1 MADDP
6 AKSLQILADQLAK
19 REQSLQQQ
27 ESTLKLKQQEADK
40 LKQQF
45 EKVRQDLVA
54 KLESVSSLTP
64 DEAKKILLEQIEHDL
79 ASDIARRVKQTEEQ
93 VKLTATEKAKQILV
107 DAMVHGATDYLS
119 EYTVAVLKLPSDEI
133 KGRIIGREGKNIRAF
148 EQSTGV
154 EIEMDE
160 TNNLRLSSFD
170 PVRREIARRS
180 MMKLIQDARI
190 QPDRIEEIV
199 EKTKQEVD
207 KIILE
212 AGEELCHGLKVYN
225 LPLDLVKMLGRY
237 KFRYSY
243 GQSMITH
250 TIEETKIGVTIAA
263 EVGADENAVRLACLL
278 HDIGKVVT
286 EDEGSHVQLG
296 VDLLKKYEIP
306 EVVINAV
313 AEHHEDKPFSSD
325 ISRIVWIADAISG
338 GRPGARYEPLEGYM
352 KRMTVIENIAS
363 AFPGVIEAVAYQAG
377 REVRVVVK
385 PNEVSDAELTVLVH
399 KIASKLQKEAD
410 YVGQIKVTG
419 IRESRASAVAA

>member
-1 MADDP
+1 MADDTT
-6 AKSLQILADQLAK
+6 KSLQVLTDQLAK
-19 REQSLQQQ
+19 REQTLEKQ
-27 ESTLKLKQQEADK
+27 ESLLQSKHQELDK
-40 LKQQF
+40 LKTQLEQARQQ
-45 EKVRQDLVA
+45 LIS
-54 KLESVSSLTP
+54 KLESSASLTP
-64 DEAKKILLEQIEHDL
+64 TEAKQLLLEQIEQDL
-79 ASDIARRVKQTEEQ
+79 AEDIARRVKQAEEQ
-93 VKLTATEKAKQILV
+93 VKLTATEKSKQIIV
-107 DAMVHGATDYLS
+107 DAMVHGATDYLA
-119 EYTVAVLKLPSDEI
+119 EYTVATLKLPSDEI

-180 MMKLIQDARI
+180 MLKLIQDARI

-199 EKTKQEVD
+199 AKTKQEVE

-212 AGEELCHGLKVYN
+212 AGEDLCHSLKVYN

-250 TIEETKIGVTIAA
+250 TIEETKIGVSIAA
-263 EVGADENAVRLACLL
+263 EIGADENAVRLACLL
-278 HDIGKVVT
+278 HDIGKIVT

-296 VDLLKKYEIP
+296 VDLLKKYDIP

-325 ISRIVWIADAISG
+325 VSRIVWIADALSG

-352 KRMTVIENIAS
+352 KRMTTIEHLAAS
-363 AFPGVIEAVAYQAG
+363 FPGVIEAVAYQAG

-399 KIASKLQKEAD
+399 KIAKKLQKEAD